1 MYRRILI
8 LKAQERHPVTRMDG
22 HRKANTAA
30 IKHIRLSSFPFVFFT
45 FVFAFSLFHVGHG
58 IVSFPSVQQTMNYTR
73 FSLTCLVFVVS
84 LISLMPSYQRV
95 MSCSVGY
102 LFVVFLLP
110 LSIHSL
116 YKYIIVFV
124 TFLLVC
130 RNFFK

>member
-102 LFVVFLLP
+102 LFCRV
-110 LSIHSL
+110 SSSS
-116 YKYIIVFV
+116 KY
-124 TFLLVC
+124 TFLV
-130 RNFFK
+130 